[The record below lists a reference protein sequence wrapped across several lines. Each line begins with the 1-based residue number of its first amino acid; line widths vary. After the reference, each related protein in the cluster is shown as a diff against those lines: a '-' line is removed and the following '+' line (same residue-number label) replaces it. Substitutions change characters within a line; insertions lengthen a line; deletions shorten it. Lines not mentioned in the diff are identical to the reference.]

1 MFMKFSCTKENLLEA
16 LNTVGG
22 VAGKQVNLP
31 ILSNILLKT
40 DEQKIVLIATNLDI
54 AITAQIRGKI
64 DKEGSFTV
72 PARMVSDFINL
83 LSTERVDIEVVGQEL
98 VISSGKSTTKI
109 KGMGAEE
116 FPIIPQ
122 LENGLSF
129 TVDAEKLKKG
139 LSEVISSVARN
150 DIRPELSGIFWG
162 FNVYDRKGLTMAA
175 TDSYRLAETI
185 IPLVQG
191 SDEKRIILP
200 AKTAQEIIRI
210 ASVSL
215 EGQEQ
220 VKILVG
226 ENQINVMYGTTQLV
240 SRLVDGQYPDY
251 VQIIPQSFKTKLQ
264 ISLARLVKE
273 IKAAGLFTTTGVNAV
288 TLKAVPVEGVL
299 RLFSASTQ
307 AGEYTS
313 EIPVEI
319 QGEENSILLSHR
331 YLLDGLQTA
340 GGETVQLN
348 IINGDA
354 PCLLLPE
361 KEEGF
366 RYIIM
371 PIRQ

>member
-162 FNVYDRKGLTMAA
+162 FN
-175 TDSYRLAETI
+175 
-185 IPLVQG
+185 
-191 SDEKRIILP
+191 
-200 AKTAQEIIRI
+200 I
-210 ASVSL
+210 A
-215 EGQEQ
+215 
-220 VKILVG
+220 I
-226 ENQINVMYGTTQLV
+226 
-240 SRLVDGQYPDY
+240 
-251 VQIIPQSFKTKLQ
+251 
-264 ISLARLVKE
+264 
-273 IKAAGLFTTTGVNAV
+273 
-288 TLKAVPVEGVL
+288 
-299 RLFSASTQ
+299 
-307 AGEYTS
+307 
-313 EIPVEI
+313 
-319 QGEENSILLSHR
+319 H
-331 YLLDGLQTA
+331 
-340 GGETVQLN
+340 
-348 IINGDA
+348 
-354 PCLLLPE
+354 
-361 KEEGF
+361 
-366 RYIIM
+366 
-371 PIRQ
+371 